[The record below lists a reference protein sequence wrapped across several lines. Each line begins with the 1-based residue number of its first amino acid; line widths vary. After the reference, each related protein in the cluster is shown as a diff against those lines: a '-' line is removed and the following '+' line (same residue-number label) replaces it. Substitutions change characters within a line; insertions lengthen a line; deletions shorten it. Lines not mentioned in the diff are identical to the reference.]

1 MKHYNVLSLFG
12 GIECGRLAMER
23 AGLPVFNYA
32 SSEVDKYAVKVS
44 SNMWPGIHHIGDV
57 RGVRVNDLGFIPDII
72 FAGFPC
78 QGFSFAGKG
87 FNFEDPRSQL
97 FFEFVR
103 ILEECR
109 ELNPDVLFLGENV
122 PMKKEAQM
130 VISEK
135 LGIHPTRQHG
145 ALVSAQNRDRLFWTN
160 IKTKNV
166 GLFGE
171 VHSDIPQPKDKGIFL
186 RDILENEVSD
196 KYLLG
201 PTAIARI
208 ERSVYSKPK
217 INPEKSGV
225 VTCKNNSGQLS
236 ADSGT
241 SLIGCIN
248 DNGFLKTDING
259 TPKPNQGKA
268 DCFTAGA
275 NSGGNHSQMDLII
288 QRGRGNNKGGVRAQN
303 GKCPTIGS
311 NSFEQNNHVLKGATV
326 RRLTP
331 MEVCRLFT
339 LPDDYFHKSGKQ
351 VVSDSQIYRLC
362 GNGWIVDQ
370 VAHILTFIKN

>member
-1 MKHYNVLSLFG
+1 MGDGNHFSKTGKAMKQYNVLSLFG

-23 AGLPVFNYA
+23 AGLPVANYA

-44 SNMWPGIHHIGDV
+44 GNMWPGIHHLGDV
-57 RGVRVNDLGFIPDII
+57 RGVRANDLGFIPDII

-87 FNFEDPRSQL
+87 LNFEDPRSQL

-103 ILEECR
+103 ILQECR
-109 ELNPDVLFLGENV
+109 ELNPEVLFLGENV
-122 PMKKEAQM
+122 PMKKAAQM
-130 VISEK
+130 VISERMG
-135 LGIHPTRQHG
+135 LNPTRQRG

-160 IKTKNV
+160 IKTKKV

-171 VHSDIPQPKDKGIFL
+171 VHSDIPQPSDKRIFL
-186 RDILENEVSD
+186 IDILENEVSE
-196 KYLLG
+196 KYLLSDF
-201 PTAIARI
+201 ALARV
-208 ERSVYSKPK
+208 ERTRYSKPK
-217 INPEKSGV
+217 VNPEKSGT
-225 VTCKNNSGQLS
+225 VTCANNGSKLRL
-236 ADSGT
+236 DSGT
-241 SLIGCIN
+241 SLIGCVN

-259 TPKPNQGKA
+259 TPKPNQSKA

-288 QRGRGNNKGGVRAQN
+288 QQGQVNNKG
-303 GKCPTIGS
+303 
-311 NSFEQNNHVLKGATV
+311 GATV

-331 MEVCRLFT
+331 VEVCRLFT
-339 LPDDYFHKSGKQ
+339 LPDDYFYKRGKQ

-370 VAHILTFIKN
+370 VAHILTFIKK